1 MYQNDLTMSEVLHDP
16 MIRLMLRADRVP
28 LGELARTME
37 NAARARCLSFSDTRQ
52 GVLVNPTN

>member
-28 LGELARTME
+28 LGELARLME
-37 NAARARCLSFSDTRQ
+37 NAARARQCPHKRGSSY
-52 GVLVNPTN
+52 